1 MADAFQRW
9 KMQSD
14 AYWIYNN
21 MKDEYLMDG
30 VKLEHVKVEKVRSSA
45 FFVTV
50 RAGTAYWK
58 I

>member
-1 MADAFQRW
+1 MLFNVEKCKVMHIGFD
-9 KMQSD
+9 KMK
-14 AYWIYNN
+14 A
-21 MKDEYLMDG
+21 EYLMDG